1 MEREERRTL
10 EVKMREG
17 LYINNIRYV
26 VGIILQKKK
35 EVWRVLHASTPH
47 LLVDGSLV
55 PMKIAKLQSSSGL
68 AQ

>member
-1 MEREERRTL
+1 MLREDRTTL
-10 EVKMREG
+10 EVKVREG
-17 LYINNIRYV
+17 LYINSIKYV

-35 EVWRVLHASTPH
+35 EVWSVLHASRPL